1 MGAHRIVHTTSGHPS
16 ATPRRVLALLAL
28 PASLLGCVSPT
39 APPPPPGGGQALV
52 LSESEFSAQVEPVLV
67 RKGCDAT
74 GDCHGGGI
82 RGTFELSPPGAK
94 DAHFDF
100 AQASLQ
106 VTATDRDASPLLTN
120 PLDLAAGGS
129 PHPFK
134 PFTSTADTDYVA
146 IRQWIQDGV
155 LR

>member
-1 MGAHRIVHTTSGHPS
+1 MGAHRIVHTTSGHSS

-52 LSESEFSAQVEPVLV
+52 LSESEFGAQVEPALV
-67 RKGCDAT
+67 RQGCDAT

-94 DAHFDF
+94 DTHFDF

-106 VTATDRDASPLLTN
+106 VTASDRDASPLLTN
-120 PLDLAAGGS
+120 PLVLAAGGS

-134 PFTSTADTDYVA
+134 PFTSTADTDYAA